1 MSFLSLLLKPLAYL
15 SVPIICI
22 AWFTPLGRYYLRIGI
37 YIASLSVV
45 GTASGF
51 IALAMAIAGRM
62 YDVNSVV
69 AFSFYWVASRTLN
82 ITIEV
87 EGEEHLETRP
97 AVMVGNHQSMLDIIW
112 LGRCVHFSLD

>member
-1 MSFLSLLLKPLAYL
+1 MLLLSFIVKPLVYLSL
-15 SVPIICI
+15 PIIF
-22 AWFTPLGRYYLRIGI
+22 AASFTPTGRYYIRVGI
-37 YIASLSVV
+37 FVACLSAV

-51 IALAMAIAGRM
+51 IALAMAIAGQK

-69 AFSFYWVASRTLN
+69 AFTFYYIASRTLN

-87 EGEEHLETRP
+87 EGEEHLKTRP

-112 LGRCVHFSLD
+112 LGR